1 MPSARHDAARPP
13 AHAPGGG
20 FVVYVEGPR
29 DGDILR
35 SWARRLAPPRLARD
49 LVAATVILGG
59 RQPARAVAHL
69 RRLAAAGACAR
80 GLCVLDRDGGEAVSL
95 PEPDGVDL
103 ELFTWSRRHI
113 ESYLLVPDVIRRGL
127 GPRERGLDRLLREQL
142 PPLDDEAAL
151 RAVDA
156 KRLLDRRGPLARLLG
171 RPLDPG
177 RIARAMRPEEIHP
190 EVHALLERI
199 AAGLGLA
206 GADPVATVRMPGAP

>member
-1 MPSARHDAARPP
+1 VSSARHDAARPP
-13 AHAPGGG
+13 AHARAGA

-35 SWARRLAPPRLARD
+35 SWARRVAPALARE

-69 RRLAAAGACAR
+69 RRLGADGAAAR
-80 GLCVLDRDGGEAVSL
+80 GLCVLDRDGGEAPAL

-113 ESYLLVPDVIRRGL
+113 ESYLLVPEAIRRAL
-127 GPRERGLDRLLREQL
+127 GTRERGLDRLLREEI
-142 PPLDDEAAL
+142 PPPDDEAAL
-151 RAVDA
+151 GAVDA

-171 RPLDPG
+171 RPIDPG
-177 RIARAMRPEEIHP
+177 RVARAMRADEIHP
-190 EVHALLERI
+190 EVHALLWRI
-199 AAGLGLA
+199 ASGLGLEPPT
-206 GADPVATVRMPGAP
+206 PVVTVRLRSLP